1 MQEEKL
7 YLKLFPTMNIKG
19 LCDDYDVAWGDD
31 GEPFIFYD
39 ALWWPICSMFFNDN
53 TARLFCRQLEYDD
66 GTFEVI
72 ETGHDYDLDIVS
84 KNKMVPMKSFLVG
97 NCTETDSTLRSCS
110 GGCNPR
116 IWRRDGN
123 CGEEGCDAGNS
134 VRIKVHCTMPPKTTT
149 TVTVETTTNNTNMT
163 TIKREATS
171 DTSFLFR
178 AKPWSEN
185 EISTK
190 ISATEDQF
198 ETKKPSNATT
208 NSDVGEST
216 NINGKV
222 NSTETNMTTV
232 KEETTSDTIKI
243 VARNI
248 HENENSIKIP
258 ATEGQFEIEKPGT
271 ATSNAD
277 VGDSTNINAKF
288 DSSETDAY
296 EYKDD
301 EGATDIDENV
311 TLDKG
316 YDDRI
321 DYDPDENNTTNASDT
336 IDTNGTLNGYPNSKI
351 PSNVKSQG
359 ILEGLNMDY
368 IDNMDDAEEAN
379 MNEPGVG
386 VTVDGEP
393 IGKRSSCKG
402 TSCSSNMKLL

>member
-1 MQEEKL
+1 MHEEKL
-7 YLKLFPTMNIKG
+7 YFKLFLTINIQG

-39 ALWWPICSMFFNDN
+39 GLWWPICSMFFNDN
-53 TARLFCRQLEYDD
+53 AARLFCRQLEYDD

-110 GGCNPR
+110 GRCNPR

-123 CGEEGCDAGNS
+123 CGEESCDAENS
-134 VRIKVHCTMPPKTTT
+134 VRMKVHCTMPPKTTT

-163 TIKREATS
+163 TME
-171 DTSFLFR
+171 
-178 AKPWSEN
+178 
-185 EISTK
+185 
-190 ISATEDQF
+190 
-198 ETKKPSNATT
+198 
-208 NSDVGEST
+208 
-216 NINGKV
+216 
-222 NSTETNMTTV
+222 
-232 KEETTSDTIKI
+232 EETTSDTII
-243 VARNI
+243 PFVARN
-248 HENENSIKIP
+248 
-258 ATEGQFEIEKPGT
+258 EK
-271 ATSNAD
+271 
-277 VGDSTNINAKF
+277 VDST
-288 DSSETDAY
+288 ETDSY
-296 EYKDD
+296 EYKDV
-301 EGATDIDENV
+301 EGATDIDQNV

-336 IDTNGTLNGYPNSKI
+336 IDTNGTLNDYPNSKI
-351 PSNVKSQG
+351 PSNVKSRG

-368 IDNMDDAEEAN
+368 IDEMDDAKEAN

-386 VTVDGEP
+386 VTEDGEP

-402 TSCSSNMKLL
+402 TYCSSNMKLLNCIKNYDNPIAKRYMMCIYSLS

>member
-1 MQEEKL
+1 MHEEKL
-7 YLKLFPTMNIKG
+7 YFKLFLTINIQG

-39 ALWWPICSMFFNDN
+39 GLWWPICSMFFNDN
-53 TARLFCRQLEYDD
+53 AARLFCRQLEYDD

-110 GGCNPR
+110 GRCNPR

-123 CGEEGCDAGNS
+123 CGEESCDAENS
-134 VRIKVHCTMPPKTTT
+134 VRMKVHCTMPPKTTT

-163 TIKREATS
+163 TME
-171 DTSFLFR
+171 
-178 AKPWSEN
+178 
-185 EISTK
+185 
-190 ISATEDQF
+190 
-198 ETKKPSNATT
+198 
-208 NSDVGEST
+208 
-216 NINGKV
+216 
-222 NSTETNMTTV
+222 
-232 KEETTSDTIKI
+232 EETTSDTII
-243 VARNI
+243 PFVARN
-248 HENENSIKIP
+248 
-258 ATEGQFEIEKPGT
+258 EK
-271 ATSNAD
+271 
-277 VGDSTNINAKF
+277 VDST
-288 DSSETDAY
+288 ETDSY
-296 EYKDD
+296 EYKDV
-301 EGATDIDENV
+301 EGATDIDQNV

-336 IDTNGTLNGYPNSKI
+336 IDTNGTLNDYPNSKI
-351 PSNVKSQG
+351 PSNVKSRG

-368 IDNMDDAEEAN
+368 IDEMDDAKEAN

-386 VTVDGEP
+386 VTEDGEP

-402 TSCSSNMKLL
+402 TYCSSNMKLLNCTFYDNPIAKRYMMCIYSLS

>member
-1 MQEEKL
+1 ML
-7 YLKLFPTMNIKG
+7 G

-53 TARLFCRQLEYDD
+53 AARLFCRQLEYDD

-110 GGCNPR
+110 GRCNPR

-123 CGEEGCDAGNS
+123 CGEESCDAENS
-134 VRIKVHCTMPPKTTT
+134 VRMKVHCTMPPKTTT

-163 TIKREATS
+163 TME
-171 DTSFLFR
+171 
-178 AKPWSEN
+178 
-185 EISTK
+185 
-190 ISATEDQF
+190 
-198 ETKKPSNATT
+198 
-208 NSDVGEST
+208 
-216 NINGKV
+216 
-222 NSTETNMTTV
+222 
-232 KEETTSDTIKI
+232 EETTSDTIKFF
-243 VARNI
+243 ARNI
-248 HENENSIKIP
+248 HEDENSTKIP
-258 ATEGQFEIEKPGT
+258 ATEDQSENEKPGT

-277 VGDSTNINAKF
+277 VGDSKNINEKV
-288 DSSETDAY
+288 DSTETDSY

-301 EGATDIDENV
+301 EGATDIDQNV

-351 PSNVKSQG
+351 PSNVKSRG

-368 IDNMDDAEEAN
+368 IDDMDDAKEAN

-386 VTVDGEP
+386 VTEDGEP

-402 TSCSSNMKLL
+402 TYCSSNMKLLKLKYKNYDNPIAKRYIMCIYSLS

>member
-1 MQEEKL
+1 MHEEKL
-7 YLKLFPTMNIKG
+7 YFKLFLTINIQG

-39 ALWWPICSMFFNDN
+39 GLWWPICSMFFNDN
-53 TARLFCRQLEYDD
+53 AARLFCRQLEYDD

-110 GGCNPR
+110 GRCNPR

-123 CGEEGCDAGNS
+123 CGEESCDAENS
-134 VRIKVHCTMPPKTTT
+134 VRMKVHCTMPPKTTT

-163 TIKREATS
+163 TME
-171 DTSFLFR
+171 
-178 AKPWSEN
+178 
-185 EISTK
+185 
-190 ISATEDQF
+190 
-198 ETKKPSNATT
+198 
-208 NSDVGEST
+208 
-216 NINGKV
+216 
-222 NSTETNMTTV
+222 
-232 KEETTSDTIKI
+232 EETTSDTII
-243 VARNI
+243 PFVARN
-248 HENENSIKIP
+248 
-258 ATEGQFEIEKPGT
+258 EK
-271 ATSNAD
+271 
-277 VGDSTNINAKF
+277 VDST
-288 DSSETDAY
+288 ETDSY
-296 EYKDD
+296 EYKDV
-301 EGATDIDENV
+301 EGATDIDQNV

-336 IDTNGTLNGYPNSKI
+336 IDTNGTLNDYPNSKI
-351 PSNVKSQG
+351 PSNVKSRG

-368 IDNMDDAEEAN
+368 IDEMDDAKEAN

-386 VTVDGEP
+386 VTEDGEP

-402 TSCSSNMKLL
+402 TYCSSNMKLLNCIKNYDIP

>member
-1 MQEEKL
+1 MHEEKL
-7 YLKLFPTMNIKG
+7 YFKLFLTINIQG

-39 ALWWPICSMFFNDN
+39 GLWWPICSMFFNDN
-53 TARLFCRQLEYDD
+53 AARLFCRQLEYDD

-110 GGCNPR
+110 GRCNPR

-123 CGEEGCDAGNS
+123 CGEESCDAENS
-134 VRIKVHCTMPPKTTT
+134 VRMKVHCTMPPKTTT

-163 TIKREATS
+163 TME
-171 DTSFLFR
+171 
-178 AKPWSEN
+178 
-185 EISTK
+185 
-190 ISATEDQF
+190 
-198 ETKKPSNATT
+198 
-208 NSDVGEST
+208 
-216 NINGKV
+216 
-222 NSTETNMTTV
+222 
-232 KEETTSDTIKI
+232 EETTSDTII
-243 VARNI
+243 PFVARN
-248 HENENSIKIP
+248 
-258 ATEGQFEIEKPGT
+258 EK
-271 ATSNAD
+271 
-277 VGDSTNINAKF
+277 VDST
-288 DSSETDAY
+288 ETDSY
-296 EYKDD
+296 EYKDV
-301 EGATDIDENV
+301 EGATDIDQNV

-336 IDTNGTLNGYPNSKI
+336 IDTNGTLNDYPNSKI
-351 PSNVKSQG
+351 PSNVKSRG

-368 IDNMDDAEEAN
+368 IDEMDDAKEAN

-386 VTVDGEP
+386 VTEDGEP

-402 TSCSSNMKLL
+402 TYCSSNMKLLNFKNYDNPIAKRYMMCIYSLS